1 MKIGDLICYNAAGQR
16 SKTIGIY
23 LGEQIVAAPY
33 SRTIPCI
40 TVYKIFWLVFGE
52 VLPRALQS
60 NPVDNTGG
68 YISASYTTTVATKGL
83 YYHEDYGCFEI
94 IKKSS

>member
-23 LGEQIVAAPY
+23 LGEQIVRAPY
-33 SRTIPCI
+33 WRTIPCV

-60 NPVDNTGG
+60 TPVWDNTTE
-68 YISASYTTTVATKGL
+68 YTYTTKVVKGQGL

>member
-23 LGEQIVAAPY
+23 LGEQIVRAPY
-33 SRTIPCI
+33 WRTIPCV

-60 NPVDNTGG
+60 IPVDNTGG
-68 YISASYTTTVATKGL
+68 YTYTTRVVTKGL